1 MTQKGIPS
9 QVIKRSTL
17 SEKAKNPMSA
27 ASKII
32 LQMNVKIGFPIW
44 EVPKESKYLQKKN
57 MMYGGISISKG
68 KGGYSVAFV
77 GTTNNE
83 CTKVYSACKAKVPR
97 KE

>member
-1 MTQKGIPS
+1 
-9 QVIKRSTL
+9 
-17 SEKAKNPMSA
+17 
-27 ASKII
+27 
-32 LQMNVKIGFPIW
+32 
-44 EVPKESKYLQKKN
+44 

-83 CTKVYSACKAKVPR
+83 GTKIYSACKSKVAR